1 MSNQKIK
8 ATAKIAAICSI
19 PNKIDRYNFNG
30 FESKYGNVSKFFSKF
45 LRKSNDKSQ
54 NKALGYII
62 PTTAIILNEI
72 IVENGTH
79 FCHKEIEQEITTKE
93 ELEVFMSCIFDEPS
107 IIDFDIEIITNTNL
121 TVDYK
126 YSNFRKPQK

>member
-8 ATAKIAAICSI
+8 ATAKIAAICSV
-19 PNKIDRYNFNG
+19 PNKIDRYSFNG
-30 FESKYGNVSKFFSKF
+30 FKSKYGNVSKFFSKF
-45 LRKSNDKSQ
+45 LKKSYDKSQ
-54 NKALGYII
+54 NEALRYII

-72 IVENGTH
+72 IVENCSN
-79 FCHKEIEQEITTKE
+79 FCLPEIEQEIKTKD

-107 IIDFDIEIITNTNL
+107 IIEFDIEIITNPNL